1 MTDTLAPIETAA
13 DAATATYADRHGT
26 RHPLPDA
33 AGDAQVRADDRAHV
47 FHSWS
52 AQALIDPLPV
62 AAGEG
67 STFWD
72 YQGNGYLDFSSQLV
86 NLNLGHQHPDLV
98 AAIQQQAG
106 RLATIQPSMASDVRG
121 ELARRIA
128 EVAPGD
134 LDKVFFTNGGAD
146 ANEYAVR
153 MARAVTGRRKVLS
166 MYRSY
171 HGGTATAISLT
182 GDPRRWANEPSDGSV
197 AHFLGPYPYRSSFH
211 ADSPEQETERALA
224 HLEQVITLEGAGT
237 IAAIII
243 ETVVGTNGVLVPPPG
258 YLAGVRE
265 LCDTYGIVY
274 IADEVMVGF
283 GRVGEWFAVNRFG
296 VVPDLIT
303 FAKGVN
309 SGYVPLGGI
318 VISQRIASHFDT
330 VAFAGGLTYSGHP
343 LACAAGVAT
352 FEVFER
358 DGILERVRDL
368 GTRVVEPRLRAMAQ
382 RHPSVGEVRG
392 LGLFWAIELVKDAAT
407 REPLVPFNASGPDA
421 APMAAVAAACKQA
434 GLWPFVHFNRM
445 HVAPP
450 LVITEDELVR
460 GLDIIDEALTVA
472 DGYVVA
478 A

>member
-1 MTDTLAPIETAA
+1 MTDTLIETA
-13 DAATATYADRHGT
+13 THVDRRGT
-26 RHPLPDA
+26 RHPLPDPA
-33 AGDAQVRADDRAHV
+33 ADAQVRADDRAHV

-72 YQGNGYLDFSSQLV
+72 YQGNAYLDFSSQLV

-98 AAIQQQAG
+98 AAIQEQAG
-106 RLATIQPSMASDVRG
+106 RLATIQPALANDVRG

-146 ANEYAVR
+146 ANEHAVR

-197 AHFLGPYPYRSSFH
+197 VHFLGPYPYRSSFH
-211 ADSPEQETERALA
+211 ASSEAEETERALA
-224 HLEQVITLEGAGT
+224 HLEQVITLEGANT
-237 IAAIII
+237 VAAIIL

-258 YLAGVRE
+258 YLQGVRE
-265 LCDTYGIVY
+265 ICDRFGIVY

-283 GRVGEWFAVNRFG
+283 GRVGEWFAVNHFG
-296 VVPDLIT
+296 VTPDLIT

-309 SGYVPLGGI
+309 SGYVPLGGV

-330 VAFAGGLTYSGHP
+330 VAFQGGLTYSGHP

-358 DGILERVRDL
+358 EGILERVRDL
-368 GTRVVEPRLRAMAQ
+368 GTRVVEPRLRAMAE

-392 LGLFWAIELVKDAAT
+392 LGLFWAIELVRDRET
-407 REPLVPFNASGPDA
+407 REPLVPFNASGADA
-421 APMAAVAAACKQA
+421 APMAKVAAACKQA
-434 GLWPFVHFNRM
+434 GLWPFIHFNRM

-450 LVITEDELVR
+450 LVITEEELIR
-460 GLDIIDEALTVA
+460 GLDIIDEALDLA
-472 DGYVVA
+472 DA
-478 A
+478 ELA